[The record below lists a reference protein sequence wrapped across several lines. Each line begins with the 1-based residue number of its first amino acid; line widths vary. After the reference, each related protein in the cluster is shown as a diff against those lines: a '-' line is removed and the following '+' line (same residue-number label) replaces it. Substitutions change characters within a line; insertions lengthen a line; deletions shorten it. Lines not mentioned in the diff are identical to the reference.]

1 MNQTST
7 HTQPAD
13 PNSSAPIETILAE
26 PRANAIFETFRS
38 IGYSLDMAVADIVDN
53 SISAGAR
60 KIDIWF
66 HWNGP
71 DSWLTIAD
79 DGHGM
84 NDTELV
90 EALRPG
96 SHHPLDTRSST
107 DLGRFG
113 LGLKTASFSQC
124 RRLTLISRRPD
135 QPPTYLCWSLDH
147 IQQTNRWE
155 LIRQLTKPQLLAECR
170 QLPGGTIVLWEDLD
184 RLTQST
190 KTDNPAHQDNFLKAA
205 QSVKQHLSMTF
216 HRFLESG
223 GPQQTPLKLTV
234 NGNPVLPW
242 DPYMHGQP
250 GLQPLADEPLAG
262 GRVQVKGYVLPH
274 ISKLSPVAHQQG
286 AGPGGWNAQQGFY
299 IYRNQRLLVA
309 GSWLGLGYKKEEHY
323 KLARIRLDISNQQ
336 DADWQIDIK
345 KSTARPPASLRDE
358 LKRIADTVRAK
369 AVEIYRHRGKVL
381 QRSLTQAFVPVWQE
395 KVRHTKRQYV
405 INRDHPLV
413 RQTLAGASPAQMT
426 ALLRLIEETVPV
438 PLIALS
444 ESNQPDT
451 QPVPYDDNQSD
462 LLGVLRLVYAS
473 LLSTMTEAEARRYV
487 LMIEPFNDHPHLLES
502 L

>member
-1 MNQTST
+1 
-7 HTQPAD
+7 
-13 PNSSAPIETILAE
+13 
-26 PRANAIFETFRS
+26 
-38 IGYSLDMAVADIVDN
+38 MAVADIVDN

-66 HWNGP
+66 HWHGS

-79 DGHGM
+79 DGSGM
-84 NDTELV
+84 NEAELI

-96 SHHPLDTRSST
+96 SHNPLDVRSPK

-124 RRLTLISRRPD
+124 RRLTLISRLPGQ
-135 QPPTYLCWSLDH
+135 QPVYLCWNLDH
-147 IQQTNRWE
+147 VQQTNRWE
-155 LIRQLTKPQLLAECR
+155 LIRQLDKTQLLDECR
-170 QLPGGTIVLWEDLD
+170 RLPGGTIVLWEDLD
-184 RLTQST
+184 RLTKDTQ
-190 KTDNPAHQDNFLKAA
+190 TDNPTHRDNFLKAA
-205 QSVKQHLSMTF
+205 QFVKQHLSMTF

-223 GPQQTPLKLTV
+223 GPNQPGLQLTI
-234 NGNPVLPW
+234 NGNTGLPW
-242 DPYMHGQP
+242 DPYMHGQV
-250 GLQPLADEPLAG
+250 GQQPLATEPLSG
-262 GRVQVKGYVLPH
+262 GRVVVKGYVLPH

-299 IYRNQRLLVA
+299 VYRNERLLVA

-323 KLARIRLDISNQQ
+323 KLARIRLDITNEQ
-336 DADWQIDIK
+336 DADWQIDIR
-345 KSTARPPASLRDE
+345 KSRAQPPASLRAE
-358 LKRIADTVRAK
+358 LKRIADTVRAQ

-381 QRSLTQAFVPVWQE
+381 QRSLSQTFVPVWQE
-395 KVRHTKRQYV
+395 KVRHDKRRYV
-405 INRDHPLV
+405 INRTHPLV
-413 RQTLAGASPAQMT
+413 QQTLAGANSGELA

-438 PLIALS
+438 PLIILS

-451 QPVPYDDNQSD
+451 QPVPYDENQDD
-462 LLGVLRLVYAS
+462 LLGALKLVYTS
-473 LLSTMTEAEARRYV
+473 LLNTMTEAEARRHV